1 MSSRA
6 WFGVDFKQQLLEK
19 KFTLDKMTGDSWLAM
34 IHVYYTIYSYWRL
47 FNKGYRHK
55 KLKNLV

>member
-19 KFTLDKMTGDSWLAM
+19 KFTLGITPRGDVKTM
-34 IHVYYTIYSYWRL
+34 
-47 FNKGYRHK
+47 F
-55 KLKNLV
+55 

>member
-19 KFTLDKMTGDSWLAM
+19 KFTLAASPTR
-34 IHVYYTIYSYWRL
+34 WR
-47 FNKGYRHK
+47 
-55 KLKNLV
+55 

>member
-19 KFTLDKMTGDSWLAM
+19 KFTLIFLWEQLDLLQWL
-34 IHVYYTIYSYWRL
+34 H
-47 FNKGYRHK
+47 
-55 KLKNLV
+55 